1 MFSFVFPV
9 NFSTSEKSQAAWSNS
24 FYIYGNGKYTLQ
36 TFEFIFIF
44 FILFFSLYLSKK
56 EEILKPETMNKCATI
71 NMFLIFVVII
81 SIVHLSESIAIRE
94 AGGPPHWNAI
104 QRSHGFKEKNDND
117 ENTYGDKTDSAPP
130 RKRNYEPC
138 ACPRIYWPVCG
149 SDRMTY
155 SNECDLKCAQK
166 QAYGRSCNLRSLGDG
181 TCDEFDFSSKA

>member
-24 FYIYGNGKYTLQ
+24 FHIYGKYTLQ
-36 TFEFIFIF
+36 IFEFIFIF
-44 FILFFSLYLSKK
+44 LICFFLYLSKK

-71 NMFLIFVVII
+71 NMFLIFVVIV

-94 AGGPPHWNAI
+94 AGGPHWNAI
-104 QRSHGFKEKNDND
+104 HRSHGIKEKNDND
-117 ENTYGDKTDSAPP
+117 ENTYGDKTDSAPTFP

-138 ACPRIYWPVCG
+138 ACPRMYWPVCG

-155 SNECDLKCAQK
+155 SNKCELQCAQN
-166 QAYGRSCNLRSLGDG
+166 QTYGRSCNLRSLGEG